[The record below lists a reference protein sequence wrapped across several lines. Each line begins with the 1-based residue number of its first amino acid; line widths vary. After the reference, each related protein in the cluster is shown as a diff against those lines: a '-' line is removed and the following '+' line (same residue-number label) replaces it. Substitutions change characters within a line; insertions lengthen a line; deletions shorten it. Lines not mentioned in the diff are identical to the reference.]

1 MAFARYASNLT
12 TRSYF
17 QSSLQ
22 RTPLES
28 GVNTLPLVIANTIS
42 SLLGGILIGV
52 IGYIWPFIIF
62 SSVFTAIGAGLFTTF
77 DLNTPS
83 REWIGFQVIY
93 GLGMG
98 LCAQTP
104 VMIAQNVLALEDIPI
119 GSGVVMFTQTFAG

>member
-1 MAFARYASNLT
+1 MADLIN
-12 TRSYF
+12 RSWF

-22 RTPLES
+22 RTPFES
-28 GVNTLPLVIANTIS
+28 GVNTLPLVIANTMS
-42 SLLGGILIGV
+42 SLAGGILIGIV
-52 IGYIWPFIIF
+52 GYIWPFVVF

-77 DLNTPS
+77 DLNTPTE
-83 REWIGFQVIY
+83 EWLGFQIIY

-104 VMIAQNVLALEDIPI
+104 VMIAQNVLPLEDIPL